1 MKRLFHCLLLIGL
14 LAGLSGCEIR
24 GGDYPPDEGTATWQ
38 LCNRMWEGLYTEP
51 DGTQVD
57 HQIIFYPDGT
67 GEESLLY
74 SYYGDAWEEYYDFR
88 WFWANSV
95 PNSIALDYRGGG
107 RLYMDHVYIDRDYFS
122 CLLNGTYVTFRG
134 Y

>member
-1 MKRLFHCLLLIGL
+1 MLLISL
-14 LAGLSGCEIR
+14 LAVLEGCEIR
-24 GGDYPPDEGTATWQ
+24 GGDYPPDNGSATWQ

-51 DGTQVD
+51 DGAQVD

-74 SYYGDAWEEYYDFR
+74 SYYGEAWEEYYEFH

-107 RLYMDHVYIDRDYFS
+107 RLYMDHVYIDADYLS

>member
-1 MKRLFHCLLLIGL
+1 MKRLISCMFLISL
-14 LAGLSGCEIR
+14 LAVLEGCEIR
-24 GGDYPPDEGTATWQ
+24 GGDYPPDNGSATWQ

-51 DGTQVD
+51 DGAQVD

-74 SYYGDAWEEYYDFR
+74 SYYGEAWEEYYDFH

-107 RLYMDHVYIDRDYFS
+107 RLYMDHVYIDADYLS